1 MRVKGADPL
10 RPRAAFRRSRVPL
23 HLWKET
29 EAEMENDLVVS
40 TSSGW
45 FRGQLEGSITSYLGI
60 PYAAPPVGA
69 LRFRAPQPVQPT
81 SGVVEASRFGAASLQ
96 TIPPLV
102 TWIYPPQDEQSE
114 ACLTLNVWTPPSNG
128 TLRPVIVWLHGGA
141 FRTGATR
148 MPLMN
153 GRALAERGVVL
164 VTVNYRLGALGL
176 LAHPDFADPDD
187 ESWANWQLQDMGAA
201 LHWVQQNI
209 AAFGG
214 DPAQVCLMGQS
225 GGAMSTA
232 ILAQHPASRSCFQ
245 KAVLLSPPLV
255 TAPVS
260 MTPGDAAA
268 YTELLASSLTTT
280 PLGLREVPAQTLHEA
295 EVALNLQ
302 PLPASFMSG
311 QGFKLAPL
319 IDGTTYLSDWTRT
332 AWPTDLP
339 ILITYTLDEGAFFW
353 DLCDPPTNNRL
364 TPPLP
369 TTGKALMAAV
379 LPQVGGAPEVAAAVI
394 DVYTRTADAEGR
406 SSAPAGLWIDIFGDR
421 LLRTYGTRYAA
432 TIAQTGAQVRYATYM
447 HQVKAPGRGVPH
459 CADLPMI
466 FGTFGLDYYR
476 DKVGAGSEEARL
488 SHDMISALV
497 SFAKDPAPTLAEGQA
512 WPLYQPSTAT
522 TVRWGEGDSVSTT
535 IGPIPKLAQ
544 LAVWDA
550 ILGY

>member
-1 MRVKGADPL
+1 
-10 RPRAAFRRSRVPL
+10 
-23 HLWKET
+23 
-29 EAEMENDLVVS
+29 MENDLVVS
-40 TSSGW
+40 TSSGR
-45 FRGQLEGSITSYLGI
+45 FRGQVEGSITSYLGI

-81 SGVVEASRFGAASLQ
+81 SGVVDANHFGAASFQ

-102 TWIYPPQDEQSE
+102 TWIYPPQDKQSE
-114 ACLTLNVWTPPSNG
+114 DCLTLNVWTPPRNG

-153 GRALAERGVVL
+153 GRALAERGIVV

-176 LAHPDFADPDD
+176 LAHPDFADPDTGR
-187 ESWANWQLQDMGAA
+187 WANWQLQDMGAA

-232 ILAQHPASRSCFQ
+232 ILAQHPVYRSCFQ
-245 KAVLLSPPLV
+245 KAVLLSPPSV

-268 YTELLASSLTTT
+268 YTELLTSRLETT
-280 PLGLREVPAQTLHEA
+280 PRGLREVSAQTLHEA
-295 EVALNLQ
+295 ELALNLQ
-302 PLPASFMSG
+302 PLPASFTSG
-311 QGFKLAPL
+311 HGFKLAPL
-319 IDGTTYLSDWTRT
+319 YDGTTYLTDWTRT
-332 AWPTDLP
+332 PWPTDLP
-339 ILITYTLDEGAFFW
+339 VLITYTLDEGAFFW
-353 DLCDPPTNNRL
+353 DLYDPATNTRL

-369 TTGKALMAAV
+369 TTREALTATV
-379 LPQVGGAPEVAAAVI
+379 LPQVGGAPEAAAAVI
-394 DVYTRTADAEGR
+394 DVHTQTAVAEGR
-406 SSAPAGLWIDIFGDR
+406 SSEPADLWIDIFGDR
-421 LLRTYGTRYAA
+421 LLRNYGTRYAA
-432 TIAQTGAQVRYATYM
+432 TIAQTGAKVRYATYM

-459 CADLPMI
+459 CADLPML

-476 DKVGAGSEEARL
+476 DKVGAGPEEARL

-497 SFAKDPAPTLAEGQA
+497 SFVRDPATALAGGQT
-512 WPLYQPSTAT
+512 WPLYQPGTAT
-522 TVRWGEGDSVSTT
+522 TVRWGEGDSGNTT